1 MRVIP
6 LMSAALLLFLS
17 GQVLAQ
23 GLTWTEYLSKEDF
36 FSISFPGTPKVQEIT
51 YPTEYRIT
59 LPARVH
65 SYENGPYRF
74 SVTVVDYR
82 NAVQMHQAR
91 NKKCTDEGGDGDQ
104 CQDDGP
110 EEMRGALVYASWN
123 FMKRDGV
130 KLTHYAHYNSDRVE
144 GHEIHLT
151 NADGSRTFATVH
163 MHENRLYILEANV
176 PRGAPAPGLFQ
187 ISVRFLDSQLRPVR
201 YEWDGIQLYSNGY
214 PPPPRT
220 GQGRQ
225 GGAGQQGQGR
235 QGGAAGQAG
244 RGQ

>member
-1 MRVIP
+1 MRRVL
-6 LMSAALLLFLS
+6 LMSAALVLCLS
-17 GQVLAQ
+17 GPAFAQ
-23 GLTWTEYLSKEDF
+23 GMTWTEYVSREDF
-36 FSISFPGTPKVQEIT
+36 FSVSFPGQPKVQVIT

-59 LPARVH
+59 LPGRVH
-65 SYENGPYRF
+65 SYENGAYRF

-82 NAVQMHQAR
+82 DAVKIHLER
-91 NKKCTDEGGDGDQ
+91 SKKCLADGGDGDQ

-151 NADGSRTFATVH
+151 NADGSRTFGVAH
-163 MHENRLYILEANV
+163 MHENRLYILEATV

-187 ISVRFLDSQLRPVR
+187 ISMRFLDSQGRPVR
-201 YEWDGIQLYSNGY
+201 YEWEGIQLYSNGY
-214 PPPPRT
+214 PPPPRV
-220 GQGRQ
+220 R
-225 GGAGQQGQGR
+225 
-235 QGGAAGQAG
+235 
-244 RGQ
+244 